1 MHPGAGAHSVDASKP
16 GDLGSGTRGNGCSA
30 SSTSTRFAAR
40 AVSTAFSALAS
51 MGVSG
56 SHPELTSQ
64 TSFVCLIGLPAGSL
78 LRASVSQA
86 GCGSG
91 RVHLVAGLSSVSG
104 DVTKLFKE
112 LPPPLGVDCEANLNA
127 WWVA

>member
-40 AVSTAFSALAS
+40 AVSTAFSALAF

-78 LRASVSQA
+78 LRASVSQV
-86 GCGSG
+86 GCREWKGSS
-91 RVHLVAGLSSVSG
+91 RCRAVLRLRRCDKA
-104 DVTKLFKE
+104 F
-112 LPPPLGVDCEANLNA
+112 
-127 WWVA
+127 

>member
-1 MHPGAGAHSVDASKP
+1 MYPGAGAHSVDASKP
-16 GDLGSGTRGNGCSA
+16 GDLDSGTCGNGRSA

-64 TSFVCLIGLPAGSL
+64 TSFVCPFDLPAGSL
-78 LRASVSQA
+78 LRGSESPA
-86 GCGSG
+86 GCGSR
-91 RVHLVAGLSSVSG
+91 RVHLLAGLSSVSG
-104 DVTKLFKE
+104 DVTKK
-112 LPPPLGVDCEANLNA
+112 G
-127 WWVA
+127 

>member
-16 GDLGSGTRGNGCSA
+16 GDLGSGTHGNGCSA

-91 RVHLVAGLSSVSG
+91 RIHLVAGLSSVSG
-104 DVTKLFKE
+104 DVTRF
-112 LPPPLGVDCEANLNA
+112 
-127 WWVA
+127 

>member
-40 AVSTAFSALAS
+40 AVSTAFSALAC
-51 MGVSG
+51 MGVSV

-64 TSFVCLIGLPAGSL
+64 TSFLVL
-78 LRASVSQA
+78 LASPLAHCSVGPSH
-86 GCGSG
+86 
-91 RVHLVAGLSSVSG
+91 RLVAGVEGFISLQGCPWSP
-104 DVTKLFKE
+104 E
-112 LPPPLGVDCEANLNA
+112 M
-127 WWVA
+127 

>member
-40 AVSTAFSALAS
+40 AVSTAFSALAC
-51 MGVSG
+51 MGVSV

-64 TSFVCLIGLPAGSL
+64 TSFACPIGLPAGSL
-78 LRASVSQA
+78 LRGSESQA

-91 RVHLVAGLSSVSG
+91 RVHLFAGLSLVSG
-104 DVTKLFKE
+104 DVTRLKGA
-112 LPPPLGVDCEANLNA
+112 PTIGR
-127 WWVA
+127 

>member
-1 MHPGAGAHSVDASKP
+1 MHPSAGAHSVDASKP

-30 SSTSTRFAAR
+30 SSTSTRFAAK

-56 SHPELTSQ
+56 SHSKLTSQ
-64 TSFVCLIGLPAGSL
+64 TSFACPIGLPAGSL
-78 LRASVSQA
+78 LRGSELQA

-91 RVHLVAGLSSVSG
+91 RVHLFAGLSSVSG
-104 DVTKLFKE
+104 DVTRLRV
-112 LPPPLGVDCEANLNA
+112 PPPWGVDWGANLN
-127 WWVA
+127 V